1 MLSDSSR
8 KSSNLSDFEIRR
20 LSSILTSSTPS
31 SAFPELSEIPS
42 ELHLPII
49 EELELPRNK
58 KPNPYDQLI
67 HQNYQQIINSLEIVQ
82 QDRSHLQYKLIN
94 LLFRVDEEIGMTRRE
109 IFKHRADKLHYSL
122 LTRFLTQIQQQNE
135 TLEERIHNPTS
146 DALHKETQTEAQT
159 RSAIPKVRIHGEAA
173 FRSSRIPLAPIR
185 GRNLNLDKENS
196 SRLLQSMTPT
206 HYMKASSSEAINNI
220 SNISDRSDSPTRIP
234 KPSCKF

>member
-1 MLSDSSR
+1 MLSDSNR
-8 KSSNLSDFEIRR
+8 KSSNLSDSEIRR
-20 LSSILTSSTPS
+20 LSSILTSSIAS
-31 SAFPELSEIPS
+31 SAFPELSQIPS

-67 HQNYQQIINSLEIVQ
+67 HQNYQQIIETLEIVQ
-82 QDRSHLQYKLIN
+82 QDRSHLQHKLKS

-109 IFKHRADKLHYSL
+109 IFQHRADKLHYHL
-122 LTRFLTQIQQQNE
+122 LTRFLSKISQENE
-135 TLEERIHNPTS
+135 KLEECIRNPTS

-159 RSAIPKVRIHGEAA
+159 RSAIPKISIHGEVP

-185 GRNLNLDKENS
+185 SRNMNLDKENS
-196 SRLLQSMTPT
+196 SRLFQALNSSN
-206 HYMKASSSEAINNI
+206 YMKASSSEAINNI